1 MPPDVKSRQP
11 FGCSWLK
18 AWSVRHHVVPDRV
31 VQFPPEQQHKLHA
44 LEKSYAGNKTTTTKY
59 SLLTFIPKSL
69 FEQYRRVA
77 NIYFTL
83 VAALSLTPYSPVRPW
98 TTFLPLG
105 IVLGAAMIKEA
116 VEDYRRHK
124 QDVEVNNRKV
134 QVFNTDVGQFETRT
148 WRDIHVGDIII
159 VHKGENFP
167 ADLLFLSAE
176 NEEGICYI
184 ETMQLD
190 GETNLKIKKALDET
204 KDLRHHSIGHFAGSV
219 TCEPPNSRLYQF
231 TGKFEA
237 MPPLVQAPCM
247 LPLSPAAMLLR
258 GCSLCNT
265 HRIYGLVIYA
275 GHDTKIFM
283 NSTQPPSK
291 RSRIER
297 TVDRIIFFMFGLL
310 FSMCLTGCIYFAWWT
325 ARYMPDH
332 WYLGGDSTLPRE
344 YDGSKPGVVAVT
356 NFITAFILYGYL
368 IPIALY
374 VSIEMVKVV
383 QSMCFIGLDR
393 SMYHPDTDT
402 PAVARTSNL
411 NEELGMVNTI
421 LSDKTGTLTRN
432 VMEFF
437 KCSIGGVAYGAGVT
451 EIERNNAERR
461 GLKLDVADEETDNKF
476 REPFFNFYDDRL
488 MGLEW
493 SKQPNTELTCQFFR
507 LLALC
512 HTVIPEGPP
521 IPEQIRYEAES
532 PDEAALVVA
541 AKVFGFFLVKRT
553 NTIITLRERLP
564 DCTRETEYEILNIL
578 EFNSTRKRM
587 SVIIRTPENKI
598 ILYCKGADTVVYE
611 RLDRKHPL
619 NDQLKEVTLQH
630 MEEFG
635 SAGLRTL
642 CLAYTELDPRFYDEW
657 NERFIEA
664 KLSMV
669 DRAAKVDAVG
679 EQVEKNLRLLGCTA
693 IEDKLQ
699 EGVPQCIKTLAQA
712 GIRLWVLTGDKME
725 TAINIGYACSLITDE
740 MTQFQLTGSCAD
752 VDLLEAEGRM
762 DEATQ
767 LSVER
772 LESQLNK
779 VARTMEEDAAANIGM
794 QYALVIDGKALLYAL
809 SPRLRQQFLMV
820 GIKCAAVLCCR
831 VSPLQKA
838 QVTALVKTWGDT
850 TLAIGDG
857 ANDVGMIQK
866 AHIGVGISGQE
877 GMQATMASDFAI
889 AQFRFLTPLL
899 LVHGRLSYKRITR
912 MISFFF
918 YKNLFYGS
926 TIFIYNAFALFSGQP
941 IYNDFYMTL
950 FNVVFT
956 AAAPLVVGWFDR
968 DLDKDLGLRF
978 PFLYHEG
985 QQNLYFDLPAIVG
998 WLGMALLHAAMT
1010 VAMVLVGSDSQES
1023 DRHSGAIWSLQQNGL
1038 LMFTTVVIT
1047 VHLQL
1052 GMVIDQ
1058 WTWMHHLSIW
1068 GSILLWFLFLIA
1080 YGAFPIRLS
1089 SDLHRAFDSIAAS
1102 PNYWLTIFV
1111 VPLACLLPVFFFRAL
1126 KRHLRPARYQLVQ
1139 EIVERQKRGED
1150 IDLEDYAD
1158 ERNLGRSKAQIK
1170 GIMARASRLVQR
1182 KVLRQTT
1189 GARGRHKGFV
1199 PPYNTQSRVFDINE
1213 LRNAATQVG
1222 YSISASGDMVPAPH
1236 GQSFVSNAP
1245 GHGSVIGQIF
1255 HRASGN
1261 SLISGTGSLPVA
1273 THSATGGL
1281 FGRNSVTSLTGTASG
1296 PAALG
1301 MSALPGGFVSM
1312 TAEAGDGGSS
1322 PRASML
1328 QAALHGPA
1336 GTLTGG
1342 SLTGTVASG
1351 AGEAVPPVE
1360 GFVTNPVLA
1369 NLELAF
1375 SQDPRRHRRKDSQ
1388 LSSLSIGSLHR
1399 LRAGS
1404 SGGSSRRS
1412 SLEPGGSPG
1421 GASAASRG
1429 SADSLPQVAGE
1440 FSGARPRSP
1449 EQQQV
1454 QHSAAGAASSSAGQ
1468 QHGQAGQS
1476 SRLGRL
1482 PVVSVAAAA
1491 ADDDAQ
1497 AGAAS
1502 SSEQPQGNDDPDML
1516 QLYTAALQRPSS
1528 SKSQRKRGG

>member
-1 MPPDVKSRQP
+1 MPPDAEAGQP
-11 FGCSWLK
+11 FGCSFLH
-18 AWSVRHHVVPDRV
+18 AWSARHHVVPDRV
-31 VQFPPEQQHKLHA
+31 VKFPPEEQHKLHA
-44 LEKSYAGNKTTTTKY
+44 LEKTYAGNQTTTTKY

-116 VEDYRRHK
+116 VEDYRRHR
-124 QDVEVNNRKV
+124 QDVEVNHRKV
-134 QVFNTDVGQFETRT
+134 QVFNASLGQFEART
-148 WRDIHVGDIII
+148 WRDIRVGDIII
-159 VHKGENFP
+159 VHKGEYFP

-204 KDLRHHSIGHFAGSV
+204 KDLRHHSIGNFAGSV
-219 TCEPPNSRLYQF
+219 MSV
-231 TGKFEA
+231 
-237 MPPLVQAPCM
+237 PPLVRAPCM
-247 LPLSPAAMLLR
+247 LPLSPTSTLLR

-332 WYLGGDSTLPRE
+332 WYLGGNDSLPRE
-344 YDGSKPGVVAVT
+344 YDGSRPGVVAVT

-461 GLKLDVADEETDNKF
+461 GLKLDVADEETDNKY

-541 AKVFGFFLVKRT
+541 GKVFGFFLVKRT

-564 DCTRETEYEILNIL
+564 DGMRETEYEILNIL

-598 ILYCKGADTVVYE
+598 ILYCKGADTVIYE
-611 RLDRKHPL
+611 RLDRKHAL

-642 CLAYTELDPRFYDEW
+642 CLAYTELDPKFYDEW

-669 DRAAKVDAVG
+669 DRTAKVDAVG

-752 VDLLEAEGRM
+752 VDALEAEGRLE
-762 DEATQ
+762 EATQ

-779 VARTMEEDAAANIGM
+779 VARTMEEDAAANNSM

-968 DLDKDLGLRF
+968 DLEKNWGCASR
-978 PFLYHEG
+978 
-985 QQNLYFDLPAIVG
+985 QQNLYFSLPAIVG
-998 WLGMALLHAAMT
+998 WLGTALLHAALT
-1010 VAMVLVGSDSQES
+1010 VAMVLVGSDSLES
-1023 DRHSGAIWSLQQNGL
+1023 DRHAGSAWSLQQSGL

-1047 VHLQL
+1047 THLQL

-1058 WTWMHHLSIW
+1058 WTWMHHVSIW
-1068 GSILLWFLFLIA
+1068 GSVLLWFLFLLA

-1089 SDLHRAFDSIAAS
+1089 TDLHRAFDSISPS
-1102 PNYWLTIFV
+1102 PNYWLTIIV

-1150 IDLEDYAD
+1150 IDLENYAD
-1158 ERNLGRSKAQIK
+1158 ERSLGRSAVQMK

-1182 KVLRQTT
+1182 KVLRQAS

-1213 LRNAATQVG
+1213 LRSAATQVG

-1236 GQSFVSNAP
+1236 GPAVSGGSH
-1245 GHGSVIGQIF
+1245 GHGGGVIGQIF
-1255 HRASGN
+1255 SRASGT
-1261 SLISGTGSLPVA
+1261 SLMGGAGSSLGA
-1273 THSATGGL
+1273 AHSTAGSL
-1281 FGRNSVTSLTGTASG
+1281 FGRNSVASLTGAASG
-1296 PAALG
+1296 QGALG
-1301 MSALPGGFVSM
+1301 MSALPGGFISL
-1312 TAEAGDGGSS
+1312 TRESGDGGS
-1322 PRASML
+1322 PRALML
-1328 QAALHGPA
+1328 HAALQGP
-1336 GTLTGG
+1336 GGSLTGG
-1342 SLTGTVASG
+1342 SLTSTGLGV

-1375 SQDPRRHRRKDSQ
+1375 SVDPRRHRRKDSQ
-1388 LSSLSIGSLHR
+1388 LSSLSIGSLQR
-1399 LRAGS
+1399 LRPGS
-1404 SGGSSRRS
+1404 NGGSSSSRQA
-1412 SLEPGGSPG
+1412 SLEPGGSLG
-1421 GASAASRG
+1421 GAAAANRG
-1429 SADSLPQVAGE
+1429 SSDSLPQVAGE
-1440 FSGARPRSP
+1440 QGGMRPRSP

-1454 QHSAAGAASSSAGQ
+1454 QPGAAAAGSAGLLP
-1468 QHGQAGQS
+1468 GQPAPS
-1476 SRLGRL
+1476 CRLGRT
-1482 PVVSVAAAA
+1482 PAVSLAVA
-1491 ADDDAQ
+1491 ADDAEAEA
-1497 AGAAS
+1497 AG
-1502 SSEQPQGNDDPDML
+1502 SSEQVHGNDDPDML
-1516 QLYTAALQRPSS
+1516 QLYTAALQRPTGT
-1528 SKSQRKRGG
+1528 KSQHKRGG